1 MLTKEGRLM
10 SFDLLCLLFRVGSED
25 LESRLS
31 KWVKFL
37 KLGFSRKWEKVY
49 KKTWMFWI
57 SSIGLELQIRYGN
70 KTPAKVK
77 EFIFGAL
84 VFLAKFPRFLS
95 PPIKELFFLLV
106 SAFSSPRS
114 FLKIQFLHFR
124 DLTLHQNRWHCD
136 CHLLALHNWLQNFTV
151 PNSVEPRCHSPPRLI
166 SEPIKALAPTEFAC
180 IPKVSPTSMYLE
192 VIEGKNMSL
201 VCTIE
206 VWILIKDFWAQEN
219 RKIFQMGVFFISNAD
234 FRHLKLK
241 SFEWRKVNLLNI
253 PLFTTILMCLII
265 SNVARFSS

>member
-1 MLTKEGRLM
+1 MATKHQQ
-10 SFDLLCLLFRVGSED
+10 
-25 LESRLS
+25 
-31 KWVKFL
+31 KL
-37 KLGFSRKWEKVY
+37 KNL
-49 KKTWMFWI
+49 
-57 SSIGLELQIRYGN
+57 
-70 KTPAKVK
+70 
-77 EFIFGAL
+77 
-84 VFLAKFPRFLS
+84 FLALLS
-95 PPIKELFFLLV
+95 FWQSFQGSFHHQLRNFFFCLSQLF
-106 SAFSSPRS
+106 PRS

-206 VWILIKDFWAQEN
+206 VWIFFKDF
-219 RKIFQMGVFFISNAD
+219 
-234 FRHLKLK
+234 
-241 SFEWRKVNLLNI
+241 
-253 PLFTTILMCLII
+253 
-265 SNVARFSS
+265 

>member
-1 MLTKEGRLM
+1 M
-10 SFDLLCLLFRVGSED
+10 SFDLLCLLFTVGCED

-37 KLGFSRKWEKVY
+37 KLGFSRKWENLNVLNFKHRARATNSIWQQNTSKV
-49 KKTWMFWI
+49 
-57 SSIGLELQIRYGN
+57 
-70 KTPAKVK
+70 AKVK

-95 PPIKELFFLLV
+95 PPIKELFFCLSQL
-106 SAFSSPRS
+106 FPRS

-166 SEPIKALAPTEFAC
+166 SEPIKTLNPKEFAC

-206 VWILIKDFWAQEN
+206 VILYRSEVCRIQG
-219 RKIFQMGVFFISNAD
+219 ILCISSHYVAYTFLNC
-234 FRHLKLK
+234 LKWKL
-241 SFEWRKVNLLNI
+241 
-253 PLFTTILMCLII
+253 PI
-265 SNVARFSS
+265 SVSA